1 MEVLDHVDVDRMRA
15 LKERGEFFWLDL
27 LRPSEPELDTL
38 GAVLDLP
45 PLALE
50 DAKEF
55 RQRPKLDDYGGPGQ
69 LASTPA
75 AGSSSSSAARPAP
88 TSPSRSICTSAATT
102 SSRSAAPPA
111 GSWTAR

>member
-55 RQRPKLDDYGGPGQ
+55 RQRPKLDDYGGRPRLFFCGADGEEEPVEVH
-69 LASTPA
+69 LHLSGDHVVTIRRA
-75 AGSSSSSAARPAP
+75 ACRELD
-88 TSPSRSICTSAATT
+88 
-102 SSRSAAPPA
+102 
-111 GSWTAR
+111 

>member
-1 MEVLDHVDVDRMRA
+1 MQVLHHVDADRMRA

-55 RQRPKLDDYGGPGQ
+55 RQRPKLDDYGGQVQ
-69 LASTPA
+69 LVFYGADGDDEPEEANLHHNTEYA
-75 AGSSSSSAARPAP
+75 LMMRRGDRGETVHAR
-88 TSPSRSICTSAATT
+88 
-102 SSRSAAPPA
+102 
-111 GSWTAR
+111 